1 MNLAE
6 YFKGWALFLD
16 RDGVINH
23 KLAND
28 YVKDWS
34 EFRFCENALLALSE
48 LSKIFKYIVIVTNQR
63 GIGKGLFSEQ
73 QLHEIHEKMLIE
85 VQKSSGR
92 VDQIYYCSDVD
103 DESICRKPN
112 VGMALKAKQDFPE
125 IDFSKS
131 LIIGDSIS
139 DMQFGKKLGM
149 KRIYLSQNEF
159 YPANTQNQEFDF
171 IFNSLYEFS
180 KYCKVLIS
188 CNSKFK

>member
-6 YFKGWALFLD
+6 HFKGWTVFLD

-28 YVKDWS
+28 YVKDWI

-48 LSKIFKYIVIVTNQR
+48 LSKIFKHIVVVTNQR

-92 VDQIYYCSDVD
+92 VDQIYYCSEVND
-103 DESICRKPN
+103 DSICRKSN
-112 VGMALKAKQDFPE
+112 VGMALKARQDFPE
-125 IDFSKS
+125 IEFSKS
-131 LIIGDSIS
+131 FIVGDSLS
-139 DMQFGKKLGM
+139 DKDFGKKLGM
-149 KRIYLSQNEF
+149 KRVYVAPPKLHIHE
-159 YPANTQNQEFDF
+159 
-171 IFNSLYEFS
+171 
-180 KYCKVLIS
+180 
-188 CNSKFK
+188 

>member
-1 MNLAE
+1 LNLAE

>member
-1 MNLAE
+1 MNLE
-6 YFKGWALFLD
+6 EHFKGWTIFLD

-48 LSKIFKYIVIVTNQR
+48 LSKIFKHIVVVTNQR

-92 VDQIYYCSDVD
+92 IDHVYYCPDIDDSSD
-103 DESICRKPN
+103 CRKPN
-112 VGMALKAKQDFPE
+112 TGMALEAKQDFPE

-131 LIIGDSIS
+131 FIVGDSLS
-139 DMQFGKKLGM
+139 DMEFGKKLGM
-149 KRIYLSQNEF
+149 KRVYVAPKNDIFMNEE
-159 YPANTQNQEFDF
+159 NENFDF
-171 IFNSLYEFS
+171 RFNSLHEFAM
-180 KYCKVLIS
+180 KCKNLILD
-188 CNSKFK
+188 